1 MSSFICTDRHDENL
15 LIELFSLFT
24 SNHRPTISVHKFAD
38 RVHDISGT
46 LERIH
51 EANLLSMHK
60 VLVIDNVTVECVLI
74 DEKQIDATILIKNI
88 TEARCLW
95 QSGVLRWQNI
105 NGKVR
110 RVVEGWTR
118 NGSNVKFD
126 RTIRI
131 YTSHTKATRFFR
143 LDFDGKLLEDEIS
156 RMKRSFNE
164 QMNEINDLNKEREQ
178 IRQQLDKLKQSS
190 TDEKQKLQKLVQV
203 RFRYTRSFSGRIR

>member
-24 SNHRPTISVHKFAD
+24 SNYRPTIFVHKFAD
-38 RVHDISGT
+38 HVHDISGT
-46 LERIH
+46 LERIQR
-51 EANLLSMHK
+51 ANLLSMHQ
-60 VLVIDNVTVECVLI
+60 VLVIENVTVECVLI
-74 DEKQIDATILIKNI
+74 DEKQIDATILVENI
-88 TEARCLW
+88 TEAQRLL
-95 QSGVLRWQNI
+95 QSGVLQWQNI

-131 YTSHTKATRFFR
+131 YTSHTKPTRYFR
-143 LDFDGKLLEDEIS
+143 VGFDGKLLEDEMTE
-156 RMKRSFNE
+156 MKRLLHE
-164 QMNEINDLNKEREQ
+164 QKNEINDLQREREM
-178 IRQQLDKLKQSS
+178 ICQQLDKLKRSS

-203 RFRYTRSFSGRIR
+203 RFRYV